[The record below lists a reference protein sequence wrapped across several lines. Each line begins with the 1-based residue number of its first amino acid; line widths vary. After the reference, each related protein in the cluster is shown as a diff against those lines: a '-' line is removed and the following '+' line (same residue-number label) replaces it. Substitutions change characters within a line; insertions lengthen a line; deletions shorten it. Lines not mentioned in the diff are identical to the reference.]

1 MIPALSFSASLF
13 SWCTSAKSSRDAK
26 DPVSKISFIIAMK
39 QHQALVRALSCQALN
54 ISAGRRT
61 CTLIDWSLPL
71 VLGGA
76 EWFPH
81 KAQPFLLW
89 VKRYAV
95 GMNQAIS
102 AVAACILL
110 ARGERK
116 LGTLVLTFIIYE
128 MACRRRWVTTRVQSI
143 VGRTLNCALSLHQL
157 ATSSSMVD
165 RAFTICYLFQCI
177 ASWPAVQVFFTKKMP
192 PIAKLSRSSLP
203 SLENLCVN
211 RDHIFIKDSESEYQV
226 FLDALA
232 KLRGQIYIEEILRG
246 DQEIPP
252 LLHDTLCNI
261 VVQGYCNHNAFP
273 FPLPF
278 LYKYMFANYKIGAF
292 WDSYD
297 VTRIAEHLA
306 THTSEGLNKWAL
318 ERGIEN
324 KNGDELAKLLLIEMK
339 FLMANRSV

>member
-39 QHQALVRALSCQALN
+39 QHQALVRALSFQALN
-54 ISAGRRT
+54 VSAGRRT

-116 LGTLVLTFIIYE
+116 LGTLVLTFVIYE
-128 MACRRRWVTTRVQSI
+128 IACRWRWVTTRVQTI
-143 VGRTLNCALSLHQL
+143 VDRTLNWGLSLHEL

-165 RAFTICYLFQCI
+165 RAFTICYLFVDI
-177 ASWPAVQVFFTKKMP
+177 SSWPAIQGYFSKKMLPTTRLYTNAP
-192 PIAKLSRSSLP
+192 PC
-203 SLENLCVN
+203 LEDLCIN
-211 RDHIFIKDSESEYQV
+211 REHIFIEDPESEYRV

-232 KLRGQIYIEEILRG
+232 KLRTQIVKEEII
-246 DQEIPP
+246 QEEEIPS
-252 LLHDTLCNI
+252 LLRDTLSSFL
-261 VVQGYCNHNAFP
+261 VRGYSNHNTPP
-273 FPLPF
+273 FYSYLF
-278 LYKYMFANYKIGAF
+278 LNCIPDEF
-292 WDSYD
+292 WEAYN
-297 VTRIAEHLA
+297 VNRMAEHLVVC
-306 THTSEGLNKWAL
+306 TSDELTKWASTNC
-318 ERGIEN
+318 IETQN
-324 KNGDELAKLLLIEMK
+324 KVELAKLLLIEMK
-339 FLMANRSV
+339 FVMANRSL